1 MLVEKLTGVAP
12 YSTFADLKN
21 NASLGHFT
29 HRLTWTYADYTPT
42 DDALTVA
49 IDAYLAKNAAGASK
63 GLLKGWLIRDVVA
76 HTKTAFSGITNQAT
90 AVFDLGITTDTDKFI
105 DAQSVATSDIWDAYT
120 AQGDGDT
127 YGYVTGGD
135 LLLKGTLTA
144 TVSSGSAKLDTLT
157 AGEVQVYMEI
167 VDMNELS
174 SEGSW
179 RNIVL

>member
-12 YSTFADLKN
+12 YATFADLKN

-29 HRLTWTYADYTPT
+29 HRITFSYTDYTPT
-42 DDALTVA
+42 DDALTAAV
-49 IDAYLAKNAAGASK
+49 DAYLAKNAAGTSK

-76 HTKTAFSGITNQAT
+76 HTKTAFVGITNQDT
-90 AVFDLGITTDTDKFI
+90 ADFDLGINTDTNKFI
-105 DAQSVATSDIWDAYT
+105 SAQTVQLPDLWDAYT
-120 AQGDGDT
+120 AQGDGDS
-127 YGYVTGGD
+127 YGYITGGD

-144 TVSSGSAKLDTLT
+144 TVSSGAAKLDTLT
-157 AGEVQVYMEI
+157 AGEIQVYMEI

-174 SEGSW
+174 TEGGW

>member
-49 IDAYLAKNAAGASK
+49 IDAFIAKNSAGTSK
-63 GLLKGWLIRDVVA
+63 GLLKGWLIRDIVA
-76 HTKTAFSGITNQAT
+76 YTKTAFAGITNQAT
-90 AVFDLGITTDTDKFI
+90 AVFDFGITGDTDKFI
-105 DAQSVATSDIWDAYT
+105 DNQTVATTGQWDAYT

-127 YGYVTGGD
+127 YGYVTNGD

-157 AGEVQVYMEI
+157 AGEVQVFMEI